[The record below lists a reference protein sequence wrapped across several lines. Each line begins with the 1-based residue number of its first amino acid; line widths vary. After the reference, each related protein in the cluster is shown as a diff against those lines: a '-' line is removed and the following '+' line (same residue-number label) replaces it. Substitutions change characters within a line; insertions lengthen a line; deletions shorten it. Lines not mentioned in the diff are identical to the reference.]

1 MAIETK
7 DLVALLKKRPL
18 AIACSVLSLALIAAI
33 YLRSGRTGELTG
45 QLQQKER
52 EGQRI
57 LDDIRNGANLPEQ
70 YQTLTSA
77 TKELESRLIYGSE
90 RARNQQYFYR
100 IESDTGVTEVNL
112 QPSATPTSGKNKSK
126 GRYSPVTF
134 DVTVRGDFSQILKF
148 LRRLET
154 GQHFYRLVTASV
166 TREADAAGTLTLSL
180 KLEFLG
186 ASS

>member
-1 MAIETK
+1 MAIEPK
-7 DLVALLKKRPL
+7 DIVGLLKKRPL
-18 AIACSVLSLALIAAI
+18 AIACGVLSVALIAGI
-33 YLRSGRTGELTG
+33 YFRSGRAGELAG
-45 QLQQKER
+45 ELQQKER

-70 YQTLTSA
+70 YQTLTAA
-77 TKELESRLIYGSE
+77 TKDLEARLVYSSE

-112 QPSATPTSGKNKSK
+112 QPSAAPTSNKRKSK
-126 GRYSPVTF
+126 SIYAPVSF

-148 LRRLET
+148 LQRLET
-154 GQHFYRLVTASV
+154 GQHFYRLITAAV
-166 TREADAAGTLTLSL
+166 TRDASSTGALTLTL